1 MAVYQYKRTQLIDTD
16 LERLWEFISS
26 PKNLAVITPSSMNFE
41 IQSEVPEKM
50 YPGLIIKYKVSPL
63 PLYRTSW
70 VTEIT
75 HVEEFKYFVDE
86 QRHGPYKI
94 WHHEHILERTDK
106 GIRMTDIVTY
116 EPPFG
121 ILGSMSNTLMI
132 KNKIKSIF
140 DYREK
145 VLEEL
150 F

>member
-26 PKNLAVITPSSMNFE
+26 PKNLAVITPSSMNFK

-63 PLYRTSW
+63 PFYRTSW

-94 WHHEHILERTDK
+94 WHHEHILEPTDK